1 MNRKICSQYKQGT
14 SMPSIDPWYDDKQN
28 KLNHVDDKESSLL
41 SVLPVGVYQ
50 TGIDYL
56 DSASR
61 NLFCCQNTCFP
72 LLDLHHQSLE
82 EVLPLSV
89 EELVTLVRINFI
101 IHDQI
106 AACTLCLLY
115 SADEMNLKYSRV
127 AEFL

>member
-50 TGIDYL
+50 TGIGYL

-89 EELVTLVRINFI
+89 KQSSYSGQYKFYHTSYYSS
-101 IHDQI
+101 IHI
-106 AACTLCLLY
+106 VLALF
-115 SADEMNLKYSRV
+115 R
-127 AEFL
+127 